1 MRLAQDSSEDQQATK
16 KEIEMDFN
24 KQLDDLEGRV
34 EQLKASV
41 AAAAKENHEQLTQ
54 RIDRAHADTDRALAQ
69 AKQQTSAA
77 ADKAQSSWEQTRSDA
92 QARLAELKAKAQQR
106 ADQVDADFAGSDA
119 DGAEADAYTAID
131 FADWAVENARLA
143 ILDAIDA
150 RVYADEKEAAL
161 V

>member
-1 MRLAQDSSEDQQATK
+1 
-16 KEIEMDFN
+16 MDFN
-24 KQLDDLEGRV
+24 KQLDDLEDRV

-54 RIDRAHADTDRALAQ
+54 RIDRAHADTDRALVE

-119 DGAEADAYTAID
+119 DGAEADAYTGID